1 MADGTTNKYRP
12 VNREKQAGAEAS
24 SRLAAGHVVWDHV
37 NVRLALAFL
46 IAGSTLAAQDR
57 PLPDQQSFL
66 METRRHL
73 QTDSTLQSS
82 YVYVETRREQ
92 KLDKRGLATEETVKV
107 FESYPGLPGETRW
120 ERLIAE
126 NGRPV
131 PAEELARHDRE
142 RQKKAAGMVQRLAEE
157 PSKERARQEREY
169 QKARRE
175 REDAVNDIF
184 TVFDIRMIGR
194 QEIERH
200 ETIAFSLT
208 PRAGAKPKTTEGR
221 QMRHFNV
228 KAWISEA
235 DHELVRLEAEAIDTL
250 SFGLGVLARLHKGA
264 QLSFLRRRVNS
275 EVWLPALASYQ
286 GSARVGL
293 LFTLR
298 RAGTSEYSGYRKY
311 SVDTASTVEIPK

>member
-1 MADGTTNKYRP
+1 M
-12 VNREKQAGAEAS
+12 
-24 SRLAAGHVVWDHV
+24 
-37 NVRLALAFL
+37 RLALAFL
-46 IAGSTLAAQDR
+46 IAASTLAAQGP

-66 METRRHL
+66 AETRKHL

-82 YVYVETRREQ
+82 YVYVESRREQ
-92 KLDKRGLATEETVKV
+92 KLDKRGRATDESIKV
-107 FESYPGLPGETRW
+107 FESYPGLPGEMRW
-120 ERLIAE
+120 ERLISE

-131 PAEELARHDRE
+131 PPDELARQDRE

-157 PSKERARQEREY
+157 PSRERARQEREY

-175 REDAVNDIF
+175 REEAVNDVF

-194 QEIERH
+194 EQVERH
-200 ETIAFSLT
+200 ETIAFQLT
-208 PRAGAKPKTTEGR
+208 PRANAKPKTTEGR

-235 DHELVRLEAEAIDTL
+235 DHELVKLEAEAVDTL
-250 SFGLGVLARLHKGA
+250 SFGLGVLARLHKGS
-264 QLSFLRRRVNS
+264 QLSFLRRKVNG
-275 EVWLPALASYQ
+275 EVWLPAVASYQ

-298 RAGTSEYSGYRKY
+298 RGGTSEYSGYRKY
-311 SVDTASTVEIPK
+311 SVDTSSTLQTPK